1 MSVTSTRRVSASTS
15 YRSSAPRN
23 YGVAQGGQSFVETID
38 TTNNVLIKDE
48 TQSGHKQYFNRETP
62 EEETF
67 EVNEA
72 ISSPLPQNLSQS
84 SQQTPLLDN
93 DETGADPAYQNKN
106 VGIYGTNQQ
115 ISSSK
120 EVEQVN
126 VIFSKEERVN
136 NPYFKHFYENN
147 EVIEDVDEFV

>member
-38 TTNNVLIKDE
+38 TSNNVLIKDE
-48 TQSGHKQYFNRETP
+48 AQSGHKQYFDREP
-62 EEETF
+62 SEEETF
-67 EVNEA
+67 EVDEA

-93 DETGADPAYQNKN
+93 DETDADPAYQNKN

-115 ISSSK
+115 ISS
-120 EVEQVN
+120 
-126 VIFSKEERVN
+126 SKEERVN